1 MALPD
6 ASELSNS
13 MAQWASYQ
21 TFTKTFTIMQDIE
34 KSVNEVL
41 ESIYNDAGNVEDLEI
56 CWIGTD
62 EEFEEFAKTLLST
75 IAETH

>member
-1 MALPD
+1 
-6 ASELSNS
+6 
-13 MAQWASYQ
+13 
-21 TFTKTFTIMQDIE
+21 MQDIE

-41 ESIYNDAGNVEDLEI
+41 ESIYNDTGNLENLEM
-56 CWIGTD
+56 WWLGTD